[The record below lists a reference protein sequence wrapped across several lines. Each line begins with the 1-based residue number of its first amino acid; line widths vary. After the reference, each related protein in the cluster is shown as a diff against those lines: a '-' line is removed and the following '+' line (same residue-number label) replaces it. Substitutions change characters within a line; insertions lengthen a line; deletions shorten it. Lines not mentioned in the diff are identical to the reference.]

1 MKDYLNKEIEIM
13 KRNKSELEMKETMNQ
28 TKNSLE
34 NIADR
39 LYCLE
44 NRTQALK
51 TG

>member
-39 LYCLE
+39 
-44 NRTQALK
+44 
-51 TG
+51 